1 MIRLIMRGNY
11 SMEGPTWQTVTSE
24 TKDLIKKLLVV
35 NPKDRLTIEQALQ
48 HEVFHAQRF
57 TRQDGELLCIVHE
70 DVDEENAQ
78 DTQNETKEIGNVKLL
93 SICFSFCT
101 LGGAAKLIV
110 YKQSSL
116 RSQFAK
122 KPNFYRFSTSILHER
137 CSLRLQNSNFHGFCP
152 SIFSKCS
159 SLRSQK
165 I

>member
-1 MIRLIMRGNY
+1 MRGNY

-70 DVDEENAQ
+70 DINDNTDNDTIEEEVKEVKSERKFAISSIVPIMSSKKRFLS
-78 DTQNETKEIGNVKLL
+78 KEIILKRPFYGNWV
-93 SICFSFCT
+93 
-101 LGGAAKLIV
+101 
-110 YKQSSL
+110 SSV
-116 RSQFAK
+116 
-122 KPNFYRFSTSILHER
+122 ILWW
-137 CSLRLQNSNFHGFCP
+137 NGFTGD
-152 SIFSKCS
+152 IF
-159 SLRSQK
+159 

>member
-78 DTQNETKEIGNVKLL
+78 DTQNDTK
-93 SICFSFCT
+93 SFT
-101 LGGAAKLIV
+101 
-110 YKQSSL
+110 
-116 RSQFAK
+116 
-122 KPNFYRFSTSILHER
+122 
-137 CSLRLQNSNFHGFCP
+137 
-152 SIFSKCS
+152 
-159 SLRSQK
+159 
-165 I
+165 